1 MTPEIKQ
8 LQDEILKWKPAN
20 KLHPLEREQFMLIL
34 GNLAYQ
40 LLNPCNPTKPTKP
53 TKLDDDI
60 LSLLARIIRYRRG
73 QGEYDFSNYNQ
84 CDQSNAIHDAWMD
97 IEAEILKYI
106 EPEKQL
112 LNPRQEE

>member
-8 LQDEILKWKPAN
+8 IQDEILKWKPAN

-40 LLNPCNPTKPTKP
+40 LLNPGNP

-60 LSLLARIIRYRRG
+60 LTLLARIIQYRRG

-112 LNPRQEE
+112 LNPRKEE